1 MEDLYYF
8 VDRDGQQRG
17 PVAMKFL
24 KVNGVNGDTL
34 VWKNGME
41 QWQKVKFIPELS
53 FLVTPPPIPLKEPDV
68 KKEEVKKEVKVEG
81 NKEKEEVKVEEPKE
95 VITSAHLD
103 DKPIVSQQP
112 IDDKQSELYDQLE
125 KPERPNNHLIWSVVC
140 LACCCMPIG
149 AYAIYCS
156 MHVDTLFKRGEY
168 VEAQIYSERAKTWA
182 LVGIILGLLFSVIYF
197 LVLLAIDA

>member
-8 VDRDGQQRG
+8 VDREGQQRG

-24 KVNGVNGDTL
+24 KVNGVNGETL

-41 QWQKVKFIPELS
+41 QWQKVKFVPELS
-53 FLVTPPPIPLKEPDV
+53 FLVTPPPIPQGEPEV
-68 KKEEVKKEVKVEG
+68 KKEEVKKETRVE
-81 NKEKEEVKVEEPKE
+81 EKKEVKVEAPKE
-95 VITSAHLD
+95 VITSAPLD
-103 DKPIVSQQP
+103 DTPIITQQP
-112 IDDKQSELYDQLE
+112 IDKQSEQSDQP

-156 MHVDTLFKRGEY
+156 MRVDTLYKRGEY
-168 VEAQIYSERAKTWA
+168 VEAQIYAGRAKTWA
-182 LVGIILGLLFSVIYF
+182 LVGVVLGLLFSVTYF
-197 LVLLAIDA
+197 LVLLAIGA